1 MSMIIDTTKFL
12 VNTSKLLDALHVFE
26 FTPTLEPRKNH
37 IGSHIALTDFQ
48 FNNSR
53 LIQGLRDSIID
64 WVFSKPDAKRIF
76 NDAYGPTGDLSAAS
90 ATLYNSARE
99 TIRISQPQGQFG
111 ELLLSFC
118 LQHLFQAAPLLR
130 KQPVR
135 TSDNHE
141 RFGADAIHYKG
152 TNGHEIYIGES
163 KCYKSSY
170 QFPSAFKESITSM
183 EKTLLSFH
191 DEIRKFV
198 AGGFIES
205 ELKPIAEQLLSNK
218 LIPIRLN
225 PVSIIIYNETTKFTT
240 TGPEIKE
247 QIRDAIL
254 HQCSKVE
261 AAVYDNLDQI
271 ALSRF
276 IYIIIPVWK
285 LDALLEDFVN
295 SL

>member
-1 MSMIIDTTKFL
+1 MNIDTTKFL
-12 VNTSKLLDALHVFE
+12 VNTSKLLDALHVFQ
-26 FTPTLEPRKNH
+26 FSPALEPKKDH

-48 FNNSR
+48 FNNAR

-76 NDAYGPTGDLSAAS
+76 DEAYGPTGDLSAAS

-111 ELLLSFC
+111 ELLLSFF
-118 LQHLFQAAPLLR
+118 LQHLFHSAPLLR

-152 TNGHEIYIGES
+152 TNGHEVYIGES

-170 QFPSAFKESITSM
+170 KFPSAFEESITSM
-183 EKTLLSFH
+183 EKTLTSFH

-198 AGGFIES
+198 AGGFIEP
-205 ELKPIAEQLLSNK
+205 ELKPVAEKLLSNK
-218 LIPIRLN
+218 LTPIKLN
-225 PVSIIIYNETTKFTT
+225 PVSIIIYNETTKFIPP
-240 TGPEIKE
+240 GPEIKD
-247 QIRDAIL
+247 QIRDAII
-254 HQCSKVE
+254 HQCSKIEKNIYQSLEQV
-261 AAVYDNLDQI
+261 

-276 IYIIIPVWK
+276 TYIIIPVWK
-285 LDALLEDFVN
+285 LDVLLEEFVK

>member
-1 MSMIIDTTKFL
+1 MSIDTTKFL
-12 VNTSKLLDALHVFE
+12 VNTSKLLDALHIFQ
-26 FTPTLEPRKNH
+26 FTPALVPQKEH

-48 FNNSR
+48 FNNAR
-53 LIQGLRDSIID
+53 IIQGLRDSIID

-76 NDAYGPTGDLSAAS
+76 DEAYGPSGDLSAAS

-111 ELLLSFC
+111 ELLLSFF

-152 TNGHEIYIGES
+152 IGGNEVYIGES

-170 QFPSAFKESITSM
+170 QFPKAFKESITSM
-183 EKTLLSFH
+183 EKTLGSFH
-191 DEIRKFV
+191 NEVRKFV
-198 AGGFIES
+198 AGGFIEP
-205 ELKPIAEQLLSNK
+205 ELKQIAEQLLSNK
-218 LIPIRLN
+218 LPQVKLN
-225 PVSIIIYNETTKFTT
+225 PVSIIIYNEKTKFSS
-240 TGPEIKE
+240 TGPEVIE
-247 QIRDAIL
+247 QIKDAVL
-254 HQCSKVE
+254 HQCSKITPE
-261 AAVYDNLDQI
+261 FYTNLDEF
-271 ALSRF
+271 ALNRF
-276 IYIIIPVWK
+276 TYIIIPVWK
-285 LDALLEDFVN
+285 LDELLDEFVK